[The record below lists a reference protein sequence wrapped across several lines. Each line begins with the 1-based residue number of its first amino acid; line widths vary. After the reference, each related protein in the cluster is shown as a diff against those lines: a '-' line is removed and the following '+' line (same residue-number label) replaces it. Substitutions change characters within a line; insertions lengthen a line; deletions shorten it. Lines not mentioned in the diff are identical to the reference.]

1 MELLGVCKM
10 QFLHDDDLNFF
21 INYEKKP
28 PSTLIKST
36 SPWQHTVDTIYIYI
50 YKQLINRVEILVWP
64 QNIFKEMHVN
74 TQYEV
79 R

>member
-36 SPWQHTVDTIYIYI
+36 SP
-50 YKQLINRVEILVWP
+50 
-64 QNIFKEMHVN
+64 
-74 TQYEV
+74 
-79 R
+79 